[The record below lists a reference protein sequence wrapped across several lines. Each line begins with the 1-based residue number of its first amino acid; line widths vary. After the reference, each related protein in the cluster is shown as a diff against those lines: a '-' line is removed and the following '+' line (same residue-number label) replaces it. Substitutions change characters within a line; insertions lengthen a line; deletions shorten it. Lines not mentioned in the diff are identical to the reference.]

1 MAVSCCHP
9 CAVAML
15 WLVHATTYQTSK
27 VLKST
32 AAGGMH
38 HESHSPPQLAAEHI
52 KSSAKMAFSA
62 RLSAALFQVFT
73 VSGLFLIH
81 IDVIRLRVGQQRP
94 LFDLGDEGV
103 LDPLARVG
111 AQGVGNVPLH
121 GQRDVGLRQ

>member
-1 MAVSCCHP
+1 MNRTPPRS
-9 CAVAML
+9 L
-15 WLVHATTYQTSK
+15 LRNISK
-27 VLKST
+27 VQPKWL
-32 AAGGMH
+32 
-38 HESHSPPQLAAEHI
+38 
-52 KSSAKMAFSA
+52 FSA
-62 RLSAALFQVFT
+62 RLSAALFQVFI
-73 VSGLFLIH
+73 VSGLLLIH